1 MIVTPVGQRGRVI
14 SFPELGT
21 TNIYLVLA
29 PRRTFVCDTFLGP
42 EPMAQVKALLA
53 AEGRTQPIVVFNSHK
68 DWDHV
73 WGNCAFPDA
82 QFVSTEECAVNL
94 RKHFAGEL
102 EEYGDMAQGEV
113 VPVYP
118 ILLFTDR
125 LIFSEDR
132 VLFLATPGHTSG
144 SGSCLDMEDSVLYVG
159 DNVESPIPHLLWSD
173 LAAYGRTLDLY
184 LRMRPAAFVTGH
196 GQLETMTADTV
207 RANLAYVR
215 AMVDGVEVD
224 VSGWSEYS
232 QAVHKQNVR
241 RLAEGWQT
249 PL

>member
-1 MIVTPVGQRGRVI
+1 MIVTPVGQRGRII
-14 SFPELGT
+14 SFPELGI

-82 QFVSTEECAVNL
+82 QFVSTEECAANL
-94 RKHFAGEL
+94 RQHFAGEL
-102 EEYGDMAQGEV
+102 EEYGGMAQGEV
-113 VPVYP
+113 VPLYP
-118 ILLFTDR
+118 TLLFTDR
-125 LIFSEDR
+125 LIFADDR

-159 DNVESPIPHLLWSD
+159 DNVESPVPHLLWSD
-173 LAAYGRTLDLY
+173 LAAYSRTLDLY
-184 LRMRPAAFVTGH
+184 LALGPAAMVTGH
-196 GQLETMTADTV
+196 GPVEAMTADTV
-207 RANLAYVR
+207 RMNLAYVR
-215 AMVDGVEVD
+215 AMADGVGVD
-224 VSGWSEYS
+224 VSGWSEYGKT
-232 QAVHKQNVR
+232 VHRENVR
-241 RLAEGWQT
+241 RLAGSLQMSF
-249 PL
+249 